1 VNGFASE
8 DGLDTAGRKKARKPR
23 KNQDVTSKPSKG
35 KKSRSRKSDPLL
47 SNDVGIAASYN
58 GESEAVREGEV
69 SGISQDLVQKKGKK
83 SRKDKKHRATQAR
96 AELSAPVQ
104 SSLVHTTRPPTT
116 PAGTNE
122 SSQTPHDSS
131 ERQGNGKFKE
141 PKSSKKRKRESG
153 GAPAAVSSLETGPK
167 LADGTH
173 FGSAAERPALPIT
186 PSQTPARK
194 KPRKSRADAAL
205 TIPTL
210 DHSISKSTKRKKRA
224 SKATV
229 PDDVQEKA
237 SVGSQDNGLHEAE
250 HEARPSAGSATK
262 SGVFDKDE
270 TTRLTDAINAY
281 MVTNGLSKLQMIEM
295 IQHIKP
301 KSHSIPP
308 GSDPQRMREQDNAVA
323 AMWSEL
329 HEVLPNRTRQ
339 SIMRNCRRKWHNY
352 EARGGRWGADEDE
365 LLKEVYQLHPHRWT
379 EIATFVKR
387 SPEDCRDRWRNYI
400 VNGENRV
407 TDVWTE
413 TEERALLSAVHDC
426 VQKLNEDHEE
436 QHGILKDYD
445 AWKFLNWQM
454 VSDRMGGRRSRLQ
467 CSYKF
472 KKLHERQGQISG
484 HVEGE
489 IAAST
494 AVDQS
499 SETPEK
505 RSSWRVD
512 QAQKNWR
519 KMLPGDKYRIL
530 QDIVDSE
537 TIEEANIPWTLI
549 AKRNKGSYWTTMD
562 RKVAFSRMR
571 DLVHEQ
577 DSLEDLLNALK
588 DYFRVH
594 HTDELESFYQPTQE
608 ESTHRKKRKY
618 RRKSTGRSSKHKST
632 SDVEDSD
639 SDDDENENV
648 NAGASSLRA
657 DMPSAKTSNTEE
669 NEVDSVLGA
678 SENEWISRRRGGDRG
693 SIHPP
698 IGRHW
703 NGQTRRNTINVLDQA
718 YFQFLHNYKF
728 LLPLE
733 IREVLIDG
741 LVACFYSLH

>member
-1 VNGFASE
+1 MNGFASE
-8 DGLDTAGRKKARKPR
+8 DSLDTAGRKKARKSK
-23 KNQDVTSKPSKG
+23 KNQGVTGKPSKG
-35 KKSRSRKSDPLL
+35 KKSRSRKSDLLL
-47 SNDVGIAASYN
+47 SSDVGIAASYN
-58 GESEAVREGEV
+58 GEAEAVREGEA
-69 SGISQDLVQKKGKK
+69 SGISQDLVQKKDRKD
-83 SRKDKKHRATQAR
+83 RKDKKRRATQAR
-96 AELSAPVQ
+96 AELSALVQ
-104 SSLVHTTRPPTT
+104 SSSVHIIPPPTT
-116 PAGTNE
+116 PADANE
-122 SSQTPHDSS
+122 SSQTPHDGS
-131 ERQGNGKFKE
+131 ERQGNGKSKR
-141 PKSSKKRKRESG
+141 PKSSKKRKRESE
-153 GAPAAVSSLETGPK
+153 GAPTAVSGLETGPK
-167 LADGTH
+167 L
-173 FGSAAERPALPIT
+173 AAERPALPIT
-186 PSQTPARK
+186 PSRTPARK

-205 TIPTL
+205 PTPTL
-210 DHSISKSTKRKKRA
+210 DRSISKSTKRKKRA
-224 SKATV
+224 SKAAV
-229 PDDVQEKA
+229 PGDAQEKA
-237 SVGSQDNGLHEAE
+237 SVESQGNGLHEAE
-250 HEARPSAGSATK
+250 HEARPSAGSTTK

-270 TTRLTDAINAY
+270 ISRLTDAINAY

-308 GSDPQRMREQDNAVA
+308 DSDLQRMREQDNAVT

-365 LLKEVYQLHPHRWT
+365 LLKEVYQLHPHKWT
-379 EIATFVKR
+379 EIATFMKR

-400 VNGENRV
+400 VNGENRI

-413 TEERALLSAVHDC
+413 TEERALLSAVREC
-426 VQKLNEDHEE
+426 VQKLNEDYEE
-436 QHGILKDYD
+436 QHGTLKDYD
-445 AWKFLNWQM
+445 ARKFLNWQM

-472 KKLHERQGQISG
+472 KKLHERQSQISG
-484 HVEGE
+484 RVEGE
-489 IAAST
+489 IAASA

-499 SETPEK
+499 SETLEK

-512 QAQKNWR
+512 QARKNWR

-562 RKVAFSRMR
+562 RKVAFLKMR

-594 HTDELESFYQPTQE
+594 HTDELENFYQPTQE
-608 ESTHRKKRKY
+608 ESTDRKKRKY
-618 RRKSTGRSSKHKST
+618 RRKSTGKSSKHKST

-639 SDDDENENV
+639 SDDNENENV
-648 NAGASSLRA
+648 NAGATGLRA
-657 DMPSAKTSNTEE
+657 DMRSAKTLNTEE

-678 SENEWISRRRGGDRG
+678 SENE
-693 SIHPP
+693 
-698 IGRHW
+698 
-703 NGQTRRNTINVLDQA
+703 
-718 YFQFLHNYKF
+718 
-728 LLPLE
+728 
-733 IREVLIDG
+733 
-741 LVACFYSLH
+741 

>member
-1 VNGFASE
+1 MNGFSSE
-8 DGLDTAGRKKARKPR
+8 GGLDTVGRKKARKPR
-23 KNQDVTSKPSKG
+23 KNQDVTGKPSKG

-47 SNDVGIAASYN
+47 SNDVGITASYN
-58 GESEAVREGEV
+58 REAEAVRVGEV
-69 SGISQDLVQKKGKK
+69 SGISQDLVQKKDKK
-83 SRKDKKHRATQAR
+83 GRKDKKRRGSQAR

-104 SSLVHTTRPPTT
+104 SSSVHITRPPTT
-116 PAGTNE
+116 PANTNE
-122 SSQTPHDSS
+122 SSQTPHDGS
-131 ERQGNGKFKE
+131 EKRGNGKFKN
-141 PKSSKKRKRESG
+141 PKSSKKRKRESE
-153 GAPAAVSSLETGPK
+153 GAPAAVSGLETGPK
-167 LADGTH
+167 LADSTH
-173 FGSAAERPALPIT
+173 FDSAAERPALPIT
-186 PSQTPARK
+186 PSRSPARK

-205 TIPTL
+205 PTPTL

-229 PDDVQEKA
+229 HDAREKA
-237 SVGSQDNGLHEAE
+237 SVESQDNELHEAE
-250 HEARPSAGSATK
+250 HEARPGVGSATK

-270 TTRLTDAINAY
+270 ITRLTDAINAY

-301 KSHSIPP
+301 KSHNIPP
-308 GSDPQRMREQDNAVA
+308 GSDLQRMREQDNAVA

-436 QHGILKDYD
+436 QHGTLKDYD
-445 AWKFLNWQM
+445 AWNFLNWQM
-454 VSDRMGGRRSRLQ
+454 VSDKMGGRRSRLQ

-472 KKLHERQGQISG
+472 KKLHERQSQISG

-489 IAAST
+489 VAASS

-499 SETPEK
+499 PETPEK

-519 KMLPGDKYRIL
+519 KMFPGDKYRIL

-562 RKVAFSRMR
+562 RKVAFSKMR

-608 ESTHRKKRKY
+608 ESMHKKKRKY
-618 RRKSTGRSSKHKST
+618 RRKSTGRSLKHKST

-639 SDDDENENV
+639 SDDNESENV
-648 NAGASSLRA
+648 NAGASGLRA
-657 DMPSAKTSNTEE
+657 DMRSAQTSNAEE

-678 SENEWISRRRGGDRG
+678 SEMSE
-693 SIHPP
+693 
-698 IGRHW
+698 
-703 NGQTRRNTINVLDQA
+703 
-718 YFQFLHNYKF
+718 
-728 LLPLE
+728 
-733 IREVLIDG
+733 
-741 LVACFYSLH
+741 

>member
-1 VNGFASE
+1 
-8 DGLDTAGRKKARKPR
+8 
-23 KNQDVTSKPSKG
+23 
-35 KKSRSRKSDPLL
+35 
-47 SNDVGIAASYN
+47 
-58 GESEAVREGEV
+58 
-69 SGISQDLVQKKGKK
+69 
-83 SRKDKKHRATQAR
+83 
-96 AELSAPVQ
+96 
-104 SSLVHTTRPPTT
+104 
-116 PAGTNE
+116 
-122 SSQTPHDSS
+122 
-131 ERQGNGKFKE
+131 
-141 PKSSKKRKRESG
+141 
-153 GAPAAVSSLETGPK
+153 
-167 LADGTH
+167 
-173 FGSAAERPALPIT
+173 
-186 PSQTPARK
+186 
-194 KPRKSRADAAL
+194 
-205 TIPTL
+205 
-210 DHSISKSTKRKKRA
+210 
-224 SKATV
+224 
-229 PDDVQEKA
+229 
-237 SVGSQDNGLHEAE
+237 
-250 HEARPSAGSATK
+250 
-262 SGVFDKDE
+262 
-270 TTRLTDAINAY
+270 
-281 MVTNGLSKLQMIEM
+281 
-295 IQHIKP
+295 
-301 KSHSIPP
+301 
-308 GSDPQRMREQDNAVA
+308 
-323 AMWSEL
+323 
-329 HEVLPNRTRQ
+329 
-339 SIMRNCRRKWHNY
+339 MRNCRRKWHNY

-436 QHGILKDYD
+436 QHGTLKDYD

-472 KKLHERQGQISG
+472 KKLHERQSQISG

-499 SETPEK
+499 PETPEK

-562 RKVAFSRMR
+562 RKVAFSKMR

-608 ESTHRKKRKY
+608 ESMHRKKRKY
-618 RRKSTGRSSKHKST
+618 RRKSTGRSPKHKST

-639 SDDDENENV
+639 SDDNENENV

-657 DMPSAKTSNTEE
+657 DMRSAQTSNAEE

-678 SENEWISRRRGGDRG
+678 SEMSE
-693 SIHPP
+693 
-698 IGRHW
+698 
-703 NGQTRRNTINVLDQA
+703 
-718 YFQFLHNYKF
+718 
-728 LLPLE
+728 
-733 IREVLIDG
+733 
-741 LVACFYSLH
+741 